1 MENHYL
7 GEALRYLVTGAA
19 GFIGARFV
27 ESCNKEE
34 IELISVDKLANF
46 SRPEHD
52 GLDFG
57 MKFDTDDIMTHLLHD
72 APRHI
77 DAIIHLGAIS
87 DTTASDIF
95 ELRKLNTEFSH
106 NLWQY
111 AAQYQVPFVYASS
124 AATYGA
130 SGTFDDDEDNLR
142 NLIPLNHYG
151 MSKHAFDLDVLKLE
165 RQGVVPP
172 SWAGFKFFNVY
183 GYGEAHKGRMASMV
197 YQAFQQ
203 IKNDKQITLFR
214 SHRDDVDDGMQSRD
228 FIYVEDVIDV
238 LHWSLGNVKRGI
250 FNLGSGE
257 SNPFLNLALS
267 AFESLKVFPKIEWVD
282 TPEDIRDQYQYFTKA
297 EMTKLRNAGYK
308 KPFTNLKS
316 GIAAYAKRLD
326 L

>member
-1 MENHYL
+1 M
-7 GEALRYLVTGAA
+7 RYLVTGAA

-46 SRPEHD
+46 SRPEHE

-57 MKFDTDDIMTHLLHD
+57 LKLDTDDIMNHLLHD

-77 DAIIHLGAIS
+77 DAIIHLGAIT
-87 DTTASDIF
+87 DTTASDIH
-95 ELRKLNTEFSH
+95 ELRRLNTDFSH
-106 NLWQY
+106 HLWQY
-111 AAQYQVPFVYASS
+111 ASQYQVPFVYASS

-130 SGTFDDDEDNLR
+130 HEKGFYDDEEELR

-172 SWAGFKFFNVY
+172 NWAGFKFFNVY

-203 IKNDKQITLFR
+203 IKNDRKITLFR
-214 SHRDDVDDGMQSRD
+214 SHRDDIGDGLQCRDFVYVDDV
-228 FIYVEDVIDV
+228 VEV
-238 LHWSLGNVKRGI
+238 LHWSLANSKRGI
-250 FNLGSGE
+250 YNLGTGTAS
-257 SNPFLNLALS
+257 PYLDLALS
-267 AFESLKVFPKIEWVD
+267 AFEALRVFPKIDWID

-297 EMTKLRNAGYK
+297 EMKKLRDAGYK
-308 KPFTNLKS
+308 KPFTSLSTGIKS
-316 GIAAYAKRLD
+316 YAKRLG

>member
-1 MENHYL
+1 M
-7 GEALRYLVTGAA
+7 RYLVTGAA

-46 SRPEHD
+46 SRPEHE

-57 MKFDTDDIMTHLLHD
+57 LKLDTDDIMQHLLHD

-77 DAIIHLGAIS
+77 DAVVHLGAIT
-87 DTTASDIF
+87 DTTADDIY

-106 NLWQY
+106 DLWQY

-130 SGTFDDDEDNLR
+130 HEKGFYDDEDELR

-151 MSKHAFDLDVLKLE
+151 MSKHAFDLDALKLE
-165 RQGVVPP
+165 RQGCVPP

-203 IKNDKQITLFR
+203 INNERKITLFR
-214 SHRDDVDDGMQSRD
+214 SHRNDIDDGMQARD
-228 FIYVEDVIDV
+228 FIYVDDVVAV
-238 LHWSLGNVKRGI
+238 LHWSLSNVKRGI
-250 FNLGSGE
+250 FNLGSGTA
-257 SNPFLNLALS
+257 NPFLELALS
-267 AFESLKVFPKIEWVD
+267 AFEVMKTFPKIEWVD